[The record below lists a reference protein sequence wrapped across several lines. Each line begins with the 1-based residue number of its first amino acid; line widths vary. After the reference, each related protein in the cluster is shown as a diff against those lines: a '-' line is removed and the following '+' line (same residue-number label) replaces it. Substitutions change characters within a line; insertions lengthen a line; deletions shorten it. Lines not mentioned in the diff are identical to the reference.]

1 MEQAANTQDQ
11 RPPAMADMHALMRR
25 VRAFAEK
32 HEAASAV
39 HNAVPGMEVLTRR
52 FGFAPRG
59 QGRAEV
65 ILAQDCAAELGHPA
79 TASLAILLCTPQ
91 AGLVHHGRVTVI
103 GPDLDAVSPD
113 DPAPFA
119 QVVLLQIDEQQT
131 PDPFALDNAQ
141 YLMRRLPG
149 YAVRTVPGKLWARI
163 SNLARSSGLSLETVG
178 AALIA
183 SYTADFPGVR
193 GVEVLFVTASREH
206 VHALEPVAVEASI
219 LSGRHKKLVIG
230 AHGDVECTELNCD
243 TCDEKPVCDNLRDV
257 VIARRG
263 RPGL

>member
-1 MEQAANTQDQ
+1 
-11 RPPAMADMHALMRR
+11 MADMRALIGR
-25 VRAFAEK
+25 VREFAEK
-32 HEAASAV
+32 HKDAATV
-39 HNAVPGMEVLTRR
+39 HDSVPGVEALSRV

-79 TASLAILLCTPQ
+79 TASLAVLLCTPQ
-91 AGLVHHGRVTVI
+91 AGMVHHGRVTVI

-113 DPAPFA
+113 THVPFA
-119 QVVLLQIDEQQT
+119 QVVLLQIDEQQP

-163 SNLARSSGLSLETVG
+163 SNLAKSSGLSLVTVG

-183 SYTADFPGVR
+183 SYIADFPGVR
-193 GVEVLFVTASREH
+193 GVEVLFITSSREH
-206 VHALEPVAVEASI
+206 VRALEPVAVEAAI